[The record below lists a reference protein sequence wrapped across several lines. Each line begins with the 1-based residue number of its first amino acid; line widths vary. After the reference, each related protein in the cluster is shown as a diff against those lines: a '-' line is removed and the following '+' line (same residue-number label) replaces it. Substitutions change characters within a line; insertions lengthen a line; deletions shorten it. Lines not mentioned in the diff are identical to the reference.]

1 MLHQVTIDPR
11 DLPVSASLVLGL
23 RTLCLA
29 FFFNLSEARTQV
41 LMLVRQAL
49 YELRPI
55 PVLGL
60 EFQETM
66 QGHLHLLCSW
76 SIAKGSGPALH
87 VTLALV
93 KHSHRKGS
101 NVPAAEKAVARET
114 SERTLAF

>member
-23 RTLCLA
+23 QTLYLA

-49 YELRPI
+49 YGLRPI

-87 VTLALV
+87 MTLALV
-93 KHSHRKGS
+93 KHSHREGS
-101 NVPAAEKAVARET
+101 NVLAAEKAVARET

>member
-1 MLHQVTIDPR
+1 MLHQVTIDCR
-11 DLPVSASLVLGL
+11 DLPVSASPVLGL
-23 RTLCLA
+23 QTLCL

-49 YELRPI
+49 YGLRPI

-60 EFQETM
+60 ETM
-66 QGHLHLLCSW
+66 HGHLHLLCSY

-93 KHSHRKGS
+93 KHSHGKGS
-101 NVPAAEKAVARET
+101 NVLAAEKAVARET
-114 SERTLAF
+114 G